1 MGKTMYKVQVGAFRQ
16 RENADRMAGKIKA
29 NGIPAA
35 IVTVGDLLK
44 VQCGAFSV
52 KANAEKRLAA
62 VKKAGWPNAVIIT
75 VPGTESKTEPTP
87 AGAWIKIRGELDN
100 IMFSADPH
108 KVVIAILKKHG
119 HTLKESSAWCTETVI
134 AAFLEAGLCDLI
146 GGYAADAPTLK
157 KHAKALGIWHSGA
170 DEIKAGDI
178 VLYGSVEPNHT
189 EIAIDGIYNISG
201 NYNGTVKKRKRVGRT
216 INGRIRPKYPK

>member
-1 MGKTMYKVQVGAFRQ
+1 MSKTMYKIQVGAFRQ
-16 RENADRMAGKIKA
+16 LANAGRMAGKIKA
-29 NGIPAA
+29 AGIPAA

-44 VQCGAFSV
+44 VQCGAFTV
-52 KANAEKRLAA
+52 KENADKRLAD
-62 VKKAGWPNAVIIT
+62 VKEAGWLNAVIIT
-75 VPGTESKTEPTP
+75 VPGTESKTETTP
-87 AGAWIKIRGELDN
+87 AGAWAKVRGELDN

-119 HTLKESSAWCTETVI
+119 HTLKESSAWCSETVV

-157 KHAKALGIWHSGA
+157 KHAKALGIWNDGA
-170 DEIKAGDI
+170 DGIKAGDI
-178 VLYGSVEPNHT
+178 VLYGSGDPNHT
-189 EIAIDGIYNISG
+189 EIAIDDTYNISG
-201 NYNGTVKKRKRVGRT
+201 NYNGTVKKRKRAGRT

>member
-1 MGKTMYKVQVGAFRQ
+1 MSKTMYKVQVGAFHQ
-16 RENADRMAGKIKA
+16 LANAERMAGKIKA
-29 NGIPAA
+29 AGIPAA
-35 IVTVGDLLK
+35 IVTVGDLMK

-62 VKKAGWPNAVIIT
+62 VQKAGWPNAVIIT
-75 VPGTESKTEPTP
+75 VPGTDP

-119 HTLKESSAWCTETVI
+119 HTLKESSAWCSETIV

-157 KHAKALGIWHSGA
+157 KHAKALGIWHDGA
-170 DEIKAGDI
+170 DGIKAGDI
-178 VLYGSVEPNHT
+178 VLYGSGEPNHT
-189 EIAIDGIYNISG
+189 EIAIDGTYNISG
-201 NYNGTVKKRKRVGRT
+201 NYNGTVKKRKRAGRT

>member
-1 MGKTMYKVQVGAFRQ
+1 MSKTMYKIQVGAFRQ
-16 RENADRMAGKIKA
+16 RGNADRMAGKIKA
-29 NGIPAA
+29 AGIPAA
-35 IVTVGDLLK
+35 IVTVGDLMK

-62 VKKAGWPNAVIIT
+62 VQKAGWPNAVIVT
-75 VPGTESKTEPTP
+75 VPGIDPEPVKT
-87 AGAWIKIRGELDN
+87 GWVKVRGELDN

-157 KHAKALGIWHSGA
+157 KHAKALGIWHDGA
-170 DEIKAGDI
+170 DGIKAGDI
-178 VLYGSVEPNHT
+178 VLYGSGDPNHT
-189 EIAIDGIYNISG
+189 EIAIDGTYNVSG
-201 NYNGTVKKRKRVGRT
+201 NYNGTVRKRKSGGRT